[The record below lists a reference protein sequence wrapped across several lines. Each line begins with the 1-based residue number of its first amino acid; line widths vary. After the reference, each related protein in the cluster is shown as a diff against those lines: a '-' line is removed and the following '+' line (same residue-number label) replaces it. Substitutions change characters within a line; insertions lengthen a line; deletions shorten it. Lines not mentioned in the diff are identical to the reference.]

1 MFAHDLC
8 HSQIEYLRT
17 AIDLNKKDRAKR
29 FNKYSIFNLQ
39 SSIPACPDWVLVS
52 HSVVFDKFEN

>member
-39 SSIPACPDWVLVS
+39 FRLARVGALV
-52 HSVVFDKFEN
+52 VNVFICS